1 MVLFFLLL
9 YPLLPGS
16 WGYHIG
22 FLAFIPSSCY
32 FCGYDIL
39 FLTPIPTTARLL
51 GVLYW
56 LSRFHTLAIW
66 LLRVSHSFSYSHTR
80 YYLATEGTII
90 SFSLSY
96 PHHVTFVGMI
106 FFFLLSYP
114 LLSCYLGYYH
124 FFLIFIPTTS
134 DSIYTIRYLPQIT
147 LTLNER
153 FCLHNSGN
161 IRR

>member
-22 FLAFIPSSCY
+22 FLAFIPSPFG
-32 FCGYDIL
+32 FCGYRIL
-39 FLTPIPTTARLL
+39 FLTPIPAAARLL
-51 GVLYW
+51 GVSWFPSL
-56 LSRFHTLAIW
+56 
-66 LLRVSHSFSYSHTR
+66 SHTR
-80 YYLATEGTII
+80 CCMTSGGIILA
-90 SFSLSY
+90 FSLSY
-96 PHHVTFVGMI
+96 PLLPDSWGYHIG
-106 FFFLLSYP
+106 FLA
-114 LLSCYLGYYH
+114 
-124 FFLIFIPTTS
+124 FIPTIS
-134 DSIYTIRYLPQIT
+134 DNIYTIRYLPQIT

>member
-39 FLTPIPTTARLL
+39 FLTPIPATARLL
-51 GVLYW
+51 GVSYW
-56 LSRFHTLAIW
+56 LSCFHTLAIW

-80 YYLATEGTII
+80 CRTTSWGIMV
-90 SFSLSY
+90 SFAL
-96 PHHVTFVGMI
+96 P
-106 FFFLLSYP
+106 YP
-114 LLSCYLGYYH
+114 LPHDSWGYH
-124 FFLIFIPTTS
+124 IGFLAFIPTIS
-134 DSIYTIRYLPQIT
+134 DNIYTIRYLPQIT